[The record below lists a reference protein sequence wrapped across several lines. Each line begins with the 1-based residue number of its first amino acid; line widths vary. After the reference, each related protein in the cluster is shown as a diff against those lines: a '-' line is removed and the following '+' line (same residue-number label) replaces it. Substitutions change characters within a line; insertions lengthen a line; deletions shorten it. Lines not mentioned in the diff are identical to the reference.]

1 MGQPSRSAEQPAAGT
16 MPAQARCISVLVQG
30 ALYGLC
36 LDEVQEVLGMR
47 PLSRVFHAPPVVA
60 GVMNLRGD
68 VLPVLELGVL
78 LGVRAAPPARSDES
92 RIVVVRERAGKRR
105 RAGLSVDALGPL
117 REMGSG
123 GLGEPPSTLSET
135 TRALVVGVIGESP
148 PCCVLSVQAALGSPM
163 LAALAADEPGDE
175 R

>member
-1 MGQPSRSAEQPAAGT
+1 MGQPSRLPGQPGAGAL
-16 MPAQARCISVLVQG
+16 PAQTRCITVVVES
-30 ALYGLC
+30 ASYGLF
-36 LDEVQEVLGMR
+36 LDEVQEVLGVR

-78 LGVRAAPPARSDES
+78 LGVRAAAPPRSEQS
-92 RIVVVRERAGKRR
+92 RIVVVREQGAKRR

-117 REMGSG
+117 RQVGGG
-123 GLGEPPSTLSET
+123 GLAEPPSTLSAAA
-135 TRALVVGVIGESP
+135 RALVVGVITESP
-148 PCCVLSVQAALGSPM
+148 PCCVLSVQAALHSPM
-163 LAALAADEPGDE
+163 LAALAQDDSGDE